1 MRKGFVHGEA
11 QFNIKQRS
19 SILWLCPAYSISI
32 FLLGDSQKTRSA
44 LTSSNMMPMMT
55 SLVGNLVY
63 SSLKTSFVDFT
74 TSISPSFTNPAPS
87 WISSSQ
93 NYSTLTNDTG
103 IQTCISSVNTIYTCN
118 SEKRQS
124 SSRQFLQALLT

>member
-1 MRKGFVHGEA
+1 
-11 QFNIKQRS
+11 
-19 SILWLCPAYSISI
+19 
-32 FLLGDSQKTRSA
+32 
-44 LTSSNMMPMMT
+44 MMT

-63 SSLKTSFVDFT
+63 SSLKTSFVDFA
-74 TSISPSFTNPAPS
+74 TSISPSSTNPVPS

-93 NYSTLTNDTG
+93 IYSTLANDTG

-124 SSRQFLQALLT
+124 SSRQFLQALLTWNVLVKKYVLSHRLLIVTWQSNYPIISPYRLN

>member
-1 MRKGFVHGEA
+1 
-11 QFNIKQRS
+11 
-19 SILWLCPAYSISI
+19 
-32 FLLGDSQKTRSA
+32 
-44 LTSSNMMPMMT
+44 MMS

-74 TSISPSFTNPAPS
+74 TSISPSSTNPVPS

-93 NYSTLTNDTG
+93 IYSTLANDTG

-124 SSRQFLQALLT
+124 SSRQFLQALLTEIF